1 MGRRRQ
7 ARENALHSLYLVES
21 GLREDAAF
29 RSINSEVDDDA
40 TLEFTRR
47 LFKGT
52 LLHRESLDRRI
63 SEIAVNWD
71 VKRMAAVDR
80 NVLRMAA
87 FELIHCPDTPPSVV
101 INEALEIVKKYS
113 TEDSVRFVNG
123 ILDRVKEEWLE
134 PPAP

>member
-7 ARENALHSLYLVES
+7 ARENALHSLYLFES
-21 GLREDAAF
+21 GLTEENAF
-29 RSINSEVDDDA
+29 RAVNAEVDDDA

-52 LLHRESLDRRI
+52 ILHRDSLDRRI
-63 SEIAVNWD
+63 GEIAANWD
-71 VKRMAAVDR
+71 LKRMASVDR
-80 NVLRMAA
+80 NALRMAA

-101 INEALEIVKKYS
+101 INEALEIVKRFS

-123 ILDRVKEEWLE
+123 ILDKLKEDWLE
-134 PPAP
+134 PGA